1 MKKIVALASA
11 KAVEYEA
18 QTFAA
23 RENVQFS
30 CFTGNDP
37 ENIIKM
43 AKDAEVFLY
52 SGAQIRKQVLDGLEN
67 CKLIIRYG
75 IGYDDI
81 DYEYAAEKGII
92 FCNAPYYGVIDVA
105 EHALSLILACS
116 KRLVY
121 MNDCVRDKFWNS
133 GLMGASTRLSGK
145 TIGFVGFGKI
155 ARHVCGC
162 IKAFG
167 TKAIVYDPYV
177 KTDALEA
184 YGAESVDLD
193 TLLRTADYVTLHLP
207 LNQDT
212 RHMFGKEQFSR
223 MKSSAYLIN
232 TSRGGLV
239 NEQELVDALLGGV
252 IAGAGLDVFEE
263 ESPKL
268 DERLLHMKNVV
279 LTPHVAWNTAE
290 ASFALHK
297 EVTDNVLRYLD
308 GKRPESIINMKE

>member
-11 KAVEYEA
+11 KTVEYEA

-23 RENVQFS
+23 REDVQFT

-92 FCNAPYYGVIDVA
+92 FCNAPNYGVIDVA

-133 GLMGASTRLSGK
+133 GLMGASSRLSGK

-212 RHMFGKEQFSR
+212 RHMFGKEQFAR

-232 TSRGGLV
+232 TARGPVVDEEALI
-239 NEQELVDALLGGV
+239 DALRENR
-252 IAGAGLDVFEE
+252 IAGAALDVFAEE
-263 ESPKL
+263 PTKN
-268 DERLLHMKNVV
+268 ERLCKHPKVSI
-279 LTPHVAWNTAE
+279 TPHIGGSTKE
-290 ASFALHK
+290 AQSRIG
-297 EVTDNVLRYLD
+297 EEIVD
-308 GKRPESIINMKE
+308 IITGFFK